1 MIYFAIEEEYGYR
14 DWIWAFPGPPAEALA
29 EWKAGRR
36 PVGAL
41 VDGPIKGTIHQVNY
55 IFPWSRK
62 SALSFPA
69 FHCDGKS
76 RDDFCDECDKV
87 TVIEYVPVPA
97 PAGAASAFFMAEKPF
112 PAITSRRQF
121 AGEGHAHEED
131 DTYLDVK
138 GVGHFHDRHAKC
150 PVGCESCW
158 TCQAHTRSMSDKDY
172 KCAVCAQPLCT
183 VCSGCAETAFCT
195 EHSVVDAIGLLED
208 S

>member
-1 MIYFAIEEEYGYR
+1 MIYFNIEEEFGFR
-14 DWIWAFPGPPAEALA
+14 DWVWAFPGTPAEALA

-36 PVGAL
+36 PLHGNKTGFL
-41 VDGPIKGTIHQVNY
+41 GTIHQVGFIPVWRNQ
-55 IFPWSRK
+55 PD
-62 SALSFPA
+62 
-69 FHCDGKS
+69 FHCKDK
-76 RDDFCDECDKV
+76 RRWEFCFPCQEVQVEEFQGSDLV
-87 TVIEYVPVPA
+87 
-97 PAGAASAFFMAEKPF
+97 PF
-112 PAITSRRQF
+112 PAITNYTQF
-121 AGEGHAHEED
+121 AGEGHVHEED

-172 KCAVCAQPLCT
+172 KCAVCEKPLCT